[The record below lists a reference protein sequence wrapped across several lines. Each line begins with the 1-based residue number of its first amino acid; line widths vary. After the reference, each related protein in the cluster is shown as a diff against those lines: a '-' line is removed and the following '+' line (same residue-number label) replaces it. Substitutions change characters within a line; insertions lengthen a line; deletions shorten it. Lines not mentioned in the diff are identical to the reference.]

1 MDLVD
6 SPEHSH
12 LVTGPVEPVVA
23 TVQEEGR
30 EEPGGGLVPGQAS
43 QAVLVVE
50 AGVAADH
57 EGPGHQAGQGHQQPA
72 GDTRHTAQL
81 QQRRIK

>member
-6 SPEHSH
+6 GPESPH

-23 TVQEEGR
+23 TVQEEGG

-50 AGVAADH
+50 AGVAGHH
-57 EGPGHQAGQGHQQPA
+57 EGPGQQASQGHQQPA
-72 GDTRHTAQL
+72 GDTGHTAESQ
-81 QQRRIK
+81 